1 MERGRA
7 LGFGGQN
14 TDDVVA
20 LPTGTK
26 KGKVS
31 THLLPRKMALALE
44 KEDDLQKSVSVQEEV
59 LVGSEQERLLLLT
72 SMLGVAEHELISTQ
86 DRLNAMQQLQTERDQ
101 ACINAHA
108 RALGVML
115 G

>member
-1 MERGRA
+1 MSRPERGGRRDRSA
-7 LGFGGQN
+7 VYSL
-14 TDDVVA
+14 A
-20 LPTGTK
+20 E
-26 KGKVS
+26 
-31 THLLPRKMALALE
+31 PRG
-44 KEDDLQKSVSVQEEV
+44 LQKSVSVQEEV

>member
-1 MERGRA
+1 
-7 LGFGGQN
+7 
-14 TDDVVA
+14 
-20 LPTGTK
+20 
-26 KGKVS
+26 
-31 THLLPRKMALALE
+31 MALASE
-44 KEDDLQKSVSVQEEV
+44 KEDELQKSVSVQEEV

-72 SMLGVAEHELISTQ
+72 SMLGVAEDELISTQ

-101 ACINAHA
+101 ACINSHA